1 MRKSPNSRMTRA
13 GIKLI
18 LAGDIGGTKTLIGL
32 FRASAR
38 GVTLWRCATYASGDH
53 ESLADIVGQF
63 LAVNGTPRVAA
74 ACFGV
79 AGPIL
84 GGATR
89 LTNLPWRLAER
100 DLSALLGIPN
110 VCLLNDVQAA
120 AYGML
125 HMDKRAFAN
134 VKRGRQIPY
143 GRRRW
148 PAATMAVIAP
158 GTGLGEAM
166 LYWDGNRHHPV
177 PSEGGHAGFAPRGK
191 AEIEFLEWLGRT
203 YGAHVSCERVV
214 SGPGMAAIYEFLRR
228 RSRGREPVSIS
239 RARVAGDLAAAVGAA
254 GITRRDAVAKRAV
267 EMFVAILGAEAGS
280 LALRF
285 CATGGV
291 LIGGGIAPKILPA
304 LRRRAFADAFID
316 KGRFAP
322 FLRDIP
328 VWVAKDSRATL
339 LGAAQWAS
347 GACLEKVIR
356 AKRDRNRP
364 SGRA

>member
-1 MRKSPNSRMTRA
+1 MRKTPAPRPARA
-13 GIKLI
+13 ARLV
-18 LAGDIGGTKTLIGL
+18 LAGDVGGTKTLIGL
-32 FRASAR
+32 FRASAG
-38 GVTLWRCATYASGDH
+38 GVTPWRCAAYASGAH
-53 ESLADIVGQF
+53 ESFADIVGQF
-63 LAVNGTPRVAA
+63 LAANGAPRIAA

-84 GGATR
+84 AGAAK
-89 LTNLPWRLAER
+89 LTNLPWRLAESE
-100 DLSALLGIPN
+100 LAASLGISS
-110 VCLLNDVQAA
+110 VRLLNDVQAA

-125 HMDKRAFAN
+125 RLDERAFVV
-134 VKRGRQIPY
+134 VKRGRTAPG

-166 LYWDGNRHHPV
+166 LYWDGTRHIPV

-191 AEIEFLEWLGRT
+191 TEIEFLEWLSRT

-214 SGPGMAAIYEFLRR
+214 SGPGLVAIYEFLRR
-228 RSRGREPVSIS
+228 RSRGREPRSIA

-254 GITRRDAVAKRAV
+254 GVAGRDAVAMRAL
-267 EMFVAILGAEAGS
+267 EMFVAVLGAEAGS

-304 LRRRAFADAFID
+304 LRRRAFADAFTD

-328 VWVAKDSRATL
+328 VCVAKDPRATL
-339 LGAAQWAS
+339 LGAARFA
-347 GACLEKVIR
+347 AET
-356 AKRDRNRP
+356 AM
-364 SGRA
+364 